1 MQIRSKNTYR
11 LLCVLILAA
20 LTLTLSFSV
29 TAANT
34 TTLTTVVPSFSSLS
48 LQMQGNGTVTINGTP
63 YTESARIQV
72 ERDSKM
78 AVQIIPDNG
87 YRLQSVV
94 FNGENLAGSLIDGK
108 LSLSVTEQDI
118 ILTIC
123 FSADAANPQTGDV
136 QRYYLHLAICMLA
149 LSLIGLFFLMKHPR
163 KKSNL

>member
-1 MQIRSKNTYR
+1 MKARSTRTYS
-11 LLCVLILAA
+11 LLCIFLLVA

-48 LQMQGNGTVTINGTP
+48 LQLQGNGTVNINGTP
-63 YTESARIQV
+63 YTESATFQV
-72 ERDSKM
+72 EQDSTIL
-78 AVQIIPDNG
+78 VEILPDNG
-87 YRLQSVV
+87 YHLQSVIC
-94 FNGENLAGSLIDGK
+94 NDENLAGSLIDGK

-136 QRYYLHLAICMLA
+136 QRYYLHLALCMIA
-149 LSLIGLFFLMKHPR
+149 LSLIGLFFLMKHPK
-163 KKSNL
+163 KKSKL

>member
-1 MQIRSKNTYR
+1 MQTRSKNTYR
-11 LLCVLILAA
+11 LLCVLILTA

-48 LQMQGNGTVTINGTP
+48 LQLQGNGTVMLNGTP
-63 YTESARIQV
+63 HTESAAFQV
-72 ERDSKM
+72 EQDSTIL
-78 AVQIIPDNG
+78 VEILPDNG
-87 YRLQSVV
+87 YHLQSVIC
-94 FNGENLAGSLIDGK
+94 NDENLAGSLIDGK

-118 ILTIC
+118 ILKIC
-123 FSADAANPQTGDV
+123 FSADAANPQTADV
-136 QRYYLHLAICMLA
+136 QRYYLHLAICMIA

>member
-1 MQIRSKNTYR
+1 MQTRSNNTYKI
-11 LLCVLILAA
+11 LCVLLLAA

-63 YTESARIQV
+63 YTESAAFQV
-72 ERDSKM
+72 EQDSTIL
-78 AVQIIPDNG
+78 VEILPDNG
-87 YRLQSVV
+87 YHLQSVIC
-94 FNGENLAGSLIDGK
+94 NDENLAGSLIDGK

-118 ILTIC
+118 ILKIC

-136 QRYYLHLAICMLA
+136 QRYYLHHAICMLA

>member
-1 MQIRSKNTYR
+1 MKARSTRTYS
-11 LLCVLILAA
+11 LLCIFLLVA

-34 TTLTTVVPSFSSLS
+34 TTLTTVVPSFISLS

-72 ERDSKM
+72 ERDSTM

-94 FNGENLAGSLIDGK
+94 FNGENLTGNLIDGR

-136 QRYYLHLAICMLA
+136 QRYYLHLALCMIA
-149 LSLIGLFFLMKHPR
+149 LSLIGLFFLMKHPK
-163 KKSNL
+163 KKSKL